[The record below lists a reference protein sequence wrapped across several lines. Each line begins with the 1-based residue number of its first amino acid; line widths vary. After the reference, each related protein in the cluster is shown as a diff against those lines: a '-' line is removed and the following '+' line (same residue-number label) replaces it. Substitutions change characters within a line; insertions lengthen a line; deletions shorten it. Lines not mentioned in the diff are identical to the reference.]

1 MVETRDDFDRG
12 RVEKKRQDQA
22 SGPLRSMRC
31 AIRVPGLQEVFVHD
45 KE

>member
-1 MVETRDDFDRG
+1 MVETRDDFDRN
-12 RVEKKRQDQA
+12 RVEKRQDQA
-22 SGPLRSMRC
+22 RVPLRSMRC